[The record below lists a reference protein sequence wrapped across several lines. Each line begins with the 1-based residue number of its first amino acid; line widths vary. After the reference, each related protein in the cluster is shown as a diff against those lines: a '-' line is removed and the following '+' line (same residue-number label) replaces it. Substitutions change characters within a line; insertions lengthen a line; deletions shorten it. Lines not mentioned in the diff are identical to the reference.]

1 MGCGF
6 GPEFCYSLVASC
18 GVAGLF
24 STRPRVCVEWVG
36 DSFGALVGV
45 GVVLPRHFLSPG
57 VGAGSVAGR
66 FCWPPYA
73 ETASRG
79 PGSRR
84 GARAR
89 RL

>member
-1 MGCGF
+1 M
-6 GPEFCYSLVASC
+6 
-18 GVAGLF
+18 
-24 STRPRVCVEWVG
+24 
-36 DSFGALVGV
+36 
-45 GVVLPRHFLSPG
+45 PRHFLSPG
-57 VGAGSVAGR
+57 VGGWVPWRDVSW
-66 FCWPPYA
+66 WPPYA

>member
-1 MGCGF
+1 MRVRAGVLLFPRCLMWGDEAVF
-6 GPEFCYSLVASC
+6 SPPTRLC
-18 GVAGLF
+18 GVGWKL
-24 STRPRVCVEWVG
+24 SSSSSSSGTG
-36 DSFGALVGV
+36 GV
-45 GVVLPRHFLSPG
+45 
-57 VGAGSVAGR
+57 
-66 FCWPPYA
+66 CWPPYA